1 METQT
6 RKVTGPPPFI
16 AAVVTALLPAVRR
29 AEISGDLHETYV
41 SLGQYLRRA
50 ARGIFVEVVEQVR
63 LTFDMRFVAGEAC
76 VFVISFAG
84 APLVPL
90 AIVIA
95 AAIGVLILRDA
106 YLDPKRRS
114 QQDAA
119 AHGIVAS
126 TFAFLSQV
134 VLGLAEPSLTL
145 PYGLMIRG
153 GAISLMMMS
162 AWRLVFFLTMRSE
175 GPGRP
180 RRAGE
185 SYRAT
190 SRMNILW
197 IIACGVLIST
207 NSQAVPETV
216 PWRDFWFAFI
226 PLFVFAL
233 AYRLQINPLDRT
245 AGMRGP
251 LRLSPDSNKEELRA
265 ERDLLWKPGRVGNS
279 RVPWNAYLELLFFVL
294 LALPEFSAAWRWFT
308 GDPSLALVD
317 WFYVGMNFGALVPLA
332 VLWIFIKKVNQ
343 KTAQNLQDEMD
354 ALNRENKK

>member
-6 RKVTGPPPFI
+6 RKVSGPPPFI
-16 AAVVTALLPAVRR
+16 ATVVTALIPAVRR
-29 AEISGDLHETYV
+29 AEISGDLYETYV

-50 ARGIFVEVVEQVR
+50 ALGIWAEVVEQVR

-76 VFVISFAG
+76 VFVISFAR

-153 GAISLMMMS
+153 GAISLIMMS
-162 AWRLVFFLTMRSE
+162 AWRLVFFLTMQSE
-175 GPGRP
+175 DPQRP

-190 SRMNILW
+190 WHM
-197 IIACGVLIST
+197 
-207 NSQAVPETV
+207 
-216 PWRDFWFAFI
+216 
-226 PLFVFAL
+226 
-233 AYRLQINPLDRT
+233 
-245 AGMRGP
+245 P
-251 LRLSPDSNKEELRA
+251 LRLHAGDVETHDSSQIPNLAQYVRWWRHPFPVPSLNRARA
-265 ERDLLWKPGRVGNS
+265 EEQIYAD
-279 RVPWNAYLELLFFVL
+279 
-294 LALPEFSAAWRWFT
+294 WRA
-308 GDPSLALVD
+308 PA
-317 WFYVGMNFGALVPLA
+317 
-332 VLWIFIKKVNQ
+332 
-343 KTAQNLQDEMD
+343 E
-354 ALNRENKK
+354 